1 MKIITHWN
9 INGFDSKEQLEIYQ
23 DQNKRDILCLNETK
37 TTNRT
42 NLEIDRFTLAARR
55 DRTTMS
61 KGGVAILV
69 RNYID
74 ATEVDLDTLND
85 LLSRHKHTILMGD
98 FNAYHPTWRYKQ
110 PNARGRTMK
119 THVQGLQPASTEP
132 LQPASLSQ
140 SLNRL
145 SLNTGSSIGNT
156 IIMQEHH
163 QN

>member
-42 NLEIDRFTLAARR
+42 NFEIDRFTLAARR

-74 ATEVDLDTLND
+74 ATEVDLDT
-85 LLSRHKHTILMGD
+85 D
-98 FNAYHPTWRYKQ
+98 FNAYHPTWRHKQ
-110 PNARGRTMK
+110 PNTRDRTMK

-132 LQPASLSQ
+132 PQPASLSQ
-140 SLNRL
+140 SLNRS
-145 SLNTGSSIGNT
+145 SLNIGSSIGNT
-156 IIMQEHH
+156 IIIQEHH